1 MQKDSKI
8 ILIITSVIAAVA
20 ISILLFLGIHY
31 LFGNPA
37 GWVFEADMK
46 TFTVVTGGDY
56 SAKQIAGYMRRMRE
70 SGDTYLY
77 ISDKVYCA
85 VGGDEVYSHLDSM
98 MQQQGF
104 EFIGCD
110 GNIRDMR
117 CYYKDGKAC
126 WVRVE
131 FDINGVWSIWN
142 VGNFF
147 DYDLAR
153 DGYKNM
159 ELAN

>member
-1 MQKDSKI
+1 MEKDSKI
-8 ILIITSVIAAVA
+8 LVIITSALATVAVGM
-20 ISILLFLGIHY
+20 LLFLGIHY

-46 TFTVVTGGDY
+46 TFTVVTGGDF
-56 SAKQIAGYMRRMRE
+56 SAQQMASYMRQMRD
-70 SGDTYLY
+70 SDQAYLHVT
-77 ISDKVYCA
+77 DKVYCA
-85 VGGDEVYSHLDSM
+85 VGGEDVYTNLDGM
-98 MQQQGF
+98 MQGQGF
-104 EFIGCD
+104 QFIGCD
-110 GNIRDMR
+110 GSLQNMR

-142 VGNFF
+142 IGNLF

-153 DGYKNM
+153 DGYKTMN
-159 ELAN
+159 

>member
-8 ILIITSVIAAVA
+8 ILIVTSVIATVA
-20 ISILLFLGIHY
+20 IGVLLFLGIHY

-37 GWVFEADMK
+37 GWIFEADMK

-56 SAKQIAGYMRRMRE
+56 SAKQIANYMRQMRE
-70 SGDTYLY
+70 DDRTYLRVT
-77 ISDKVYCA
+77 DKVYCA
-85 VGGDEVYSHLDSM
+85 VGGDDVYAHLDSS
-98 MQQQGF
+98 
-104 EFIGCD
+104 CD
-110 GNIRDMR
+110 GNLQNMR

-142 VGNFF
+142 IGSFF

-159 ELAN
+159 E

>member
-8 ILIITSVIAAVA
+8 IVAITSVIAAAALCV
-20 ISILLFLGIHY
+20 LLFLGIHY

-37 GWVFEADMK
+37 GWIFKADMK

-56 SAKQIAGYMRRMRE
+56 TPQEIADHLRDMRNQ
-70 SGDTYLY
+70 DLTYKR
-77 ISDKVYCA
+77 ISDRVYCA
-85 VGGDEVYSHLDSM
+85 VGGEDVYANLDAM
-98 MQQQGF
+98 MTEKGF

-110 GNIRDMR
+110 GNLQNMR

-131 FDINGVWSIWN
+131 FDINGVWSLWN
-142 VGNFF
+142 IGNLF
-147 DYDLAR
+147 DYDLAKE
-153 DGYKNM
+153 GYKNM
-159 ELAN
+159 Q

>member
-8 ILIITSVIAAVA
+8 IVIITSVIATIAVVL
-20 ISILLFLGIHY
+20 LLFLGIHY

-37 GWVFEADMK
+37 GWIFKADMK

-56 SAKQIAGYMRRMRE
+56 TTQQIADYMRGMRE
-70 SGDTYLY
+70 GGLDYMR
-77 ISDKVYCA
+77 ISDKVWCA
-85 VGGDEVYSHLDSM
+85 VGGKEVYGNLDKM
-98 MQQQGF
+98 MTGQGF
-104 EFIGCD
+104 QFIGCD
-110 GNIRDMR
+110 GNLQNMR

-142 VGNFF
+142 IGNFF

-159 ELAN
+159 E

>member
-8 ILIITSVIAAVA
+8 ILIVTSVIATVA
-20 ISILLFLGIHY
+20 IGVLLFLGIHY

-37 GWVFEADMK
+37 GWIFEADMK

-56 SAKQIAGYMRRMRE
+56 SAKQIANYMRQMRE
-70 SGDTYLY
+70 DDRTYLRVT
-77 ISDKVYCA
+77 DKVYCA
-85 VGGDEVYSHLDSM
+85 VGGDDVYAHLDSM
-98 MQQQGF
+98 MQEQGF
-104 EFIGCD
+104 PFIGCD
-110 GNIRDMR
+110 GNLQNMR

-142 VGNFF
+142 IGSFF

-159 ELAN
+159 E